1 MAGGAPL
8 DSREICLLNF
18 YLGSL
23 SADACLEACRA
34 AGIQPGDVDF
44 VGSHGQTIWHEP
56 AGADY
61 LGRKVRATLQIGEP
75 SLIAERLGCPVVS
88 DFRVRDM
95 AAGGLGAPLV
105 PYTEYLLYREEHRTV
120 ALQNIGGIGN
130 ITVLPA
136 GGALADTLAFDT
148 GPGNMVI
155 DALAARVTNG
165 ALRYDDG
172 GKLARQGQV
181 SAELLRYLVDSD
193 DYLRLAPPKTTGREH
208 YSAAFVDALWRKG
221 EELGLTGYDKIA
233 TATAFTAESICLAVE
248 HHCPQKPERLI
259 VGGGGSHNPV
269 LMGLLQAGLPGCEVV
284 TNEALGLDSDAKE
297 AVAFAILANEM
308 LHGRCNNAPS
318 ATGAAHP
325 VVMGKL
331 SLMRTA
337 SQLAGTT
344 AALLAAGLPVL
355 NAMDIVSRVLDN
367 RAMGRDLSLQL
378 PRLEEGKPLAACL
391 RDCPD
396 FPDLLVE
403 MTGVGEETGTLEHTL
418 DVVSDYYDNET
429 QLRAQKAVS
438 LLEPAIICVLAVI
451 VVAWGVGSVCGTLG
465 TSTFIVESTTGTL
478 SPALVPGLLFVI
490 GAVISFAIGS
500 SWGTMAILLPIGI
513 NMAYSFNLDFP
524 LVIAAVLSG
533 SLFGDHCSPISDTTI
548 MSSMAAGCNHI
559 EHVKTQLPYA
569 LVAAGGSFITYL
581 IVGFADMSAAI
592 ALPIAIVVALVLYFL
607 CCKLFVKKAA

>member
-1 MAGGAPL
+1 MELSFLQKDACIAIGLMSGTSADGIDAAVVELRGCGTDTRVRQLGFITLPFSDEARQKILQVAGGAPL

-18 YLGSL
+18 YLGGL

-221 EELGLTGYDKIA
+221 KELGLTGYDKIA
-233 TATAFTAESICLAVE
+233 TATAFTAESICLSVE
-248 HHCPQKPERLI
+248 HHCPQRPERLI

-269 LMGLLQAGLPGCEVV
+269 LMELLQAGLPGCEVV

-331 SLMRTA
+331 SL
-337 SQLAGTT
+337 
-344 AALLAAGLPVL
+344 
-355 NAMDIVSRVLDN
+355 
-367 RAMGRDLSLQL
+367 
-378 PRLEEGKPLAACL
+378 
-391 RDCPD
+391 
-396 FPDLLVE
+396 
-403 MTGVGEETGTLEHTL
+403 
-418 DVVSDYYDNET
+418 
-429 QLRAQKAVS
+429 
-438 LLEPAIICVLAVI
+438 
-451 VVAWGVGSVCGTLG
+451 
-465 TSTFIVESTTGTL
+465 
-478 SPALVPGLLFVI
+478 
-490 GAVISFAIGS
+490 
-500 SWGTMAILLPIGI
+500 
-513 NMAYSFNLDFP
+513 
-524 LVIAAVLSG
+524 
-533 SLFGDHCSPISDTTI
+533 
-548 MSSMAAGCNHI
+548 
-559 EHVKTQLPYA
+559 
-569 LVAAGGSFITYL
+569 
-581 IVGFADMSAAI
+581 
-592 ALPIAIVVALVLYFL
+592 
-607 CCKLFVKKAA
+607 